1 MAKEQLLRS
10 NSSRWVIV
18 ALAVAALV
26 GLGQMSLAA
35 TQHQPSLGL
44 RAKAIGGH
52 LTVTWVQPAG
62 LAWDA
67 GIRPGDIIIGID
79 GQLATPS
86 VDSATLAAASTV
98 HTQSVNGAEMVA
110 SGASAV
116 TISEQRQMS
125 FLTIAVCFV
134 AVTSIIFVLANDFT
148 AARAI
153 LGFGLAAAVMLLTAI
168 ATPFGSAW
176 ALGVEYVAVVSFGAT
191 TFLLFLVFPINHL
204 LTSWGR
210 RAAKAC
216 LALVATLFM
225 GYIWV
230 VVVDPPAYQ
239 PLQRIGFAT
248 LVAQFMGA
256 GMLVIAATVK
266 TSAKQQQ
273 AQRALGLIALGTI
286 AGLAPFC
293 LLALAPRLL
302 GLGHL
307 VRPDVAILSV
317 VLVPVSLGAAIL
329 SRQFF
334 GITRILRRG
343 LVALVVWVGLIGSY
357 SVALDVILEAGAK
370 IDILAPV
377 AASTV
382 LSVALIAGTF
392 GPAQQGLRRALER
405 LLFRDVYS
413 YAATLQHL
421 SNEIVHQGSVESIAS
436 HFLSRLGQTLDLS
449 WSAIIL
455 NDAYAPVRYSWG
467 DCPGSLDLDPL
478 AGATFGRRHGLEV
491 AASADLAQ
499 LVPLMIEGV
508 PIGTM
513 AIGPKRRDIELLQE
527 DRSLITTLAP
537 LVATTLQNALLI
549 RRLESQVA
557 ALEDREQALAALSTK
572 LLQVQEE
579 ERRRLALDLHDDPL
593 QRAVLLARELNEAP
607 HCSHHRL
614 IGTAEEI
621 IISLR
626 AICTG
631 LRPPVLDDLGLAAG
645 LNRLLHDVEARSD
658 LATALLVE
666 TTDHAPFK
674 RLEPDL
680 EIALYRVAQEA
691 LNNCLK
697 HARATQVTVS
707 VCQSPGRVRLNV
719 ADDGH
724 GIDPSHG
731 SEPVPPHLGILGM
744 QERLRPW
751 GGRLNVEGSPMGGT
765 IVSAEVPLGGS
776 NGRAPC

>member
-1 MAKEQLLRS
+1 MAKEHPLRP

-18 ALAVAALV
+18 AMAVAALI

-44 RAKAIGGH
+44 RAKAVDGH
-52 LTVTWVQPAG
+52 LIVTWVQPAG

-67 GIRPGDIIIGID
+67 GIRPGDLIIGID
-79 GQLATPS
+79 GQPTSPL
-86 VDSATLAAASTV
+86 DDLATLATASTV
-98 HTQSVNGAEMVA
+98 HAQSVSGAEMVA
-110 SGASAV
+110 SGVSAV
-116 TISEQRQMS
+116 TISEQRQLS
-125 FLTIAVCFV
+125 FLTIAVSFV
-134 AVTSIIFVLANDFT
+134 VVPSIIYVLAADVT

-153 LGFGLAAAVMLLTAI
+153 LGFGMAAAVMLLAAI
-168 ATPFGSAW
+168 ATPFGTTW
-176 ALGVEYVAVVSFGAT
+176 ALGVEYIAVVSFGAT
-191 TFLLFLVFPINHL
+191 TFLLFLVFPINHM
-204 LTSWGR
+204 LTPWGR
-210 RAAKAC
+210 RVTKSC
-216 LALVATLFM
+216 LALVAILVIC
-225 GYIWV
+225 YIWV
-230 VVVDPPAYQ
+230 VVVDPAAYQ
-239 PLQRIGFAT
+239 PLQRVGLAA

-256 GMLVIAATVK
+256 GVLVIAAALK
-266 TSAKQQQ
+266 TSARQRQ
-273 AQRALGLIALGTI
+273 AQRALGLVALGAI

-293 LLALAPRLL
+293 LLALTPRLL
-302 GLGHL
+302 GLGYL

-317 VLVPVSLGAAIL
+317 VLLPVSLGVAIL

-343 LVALVVWVGLIGSY
+343 LIALVIWIGLIGIY
-357 SVALDVILEAGAK
+357 SAALDIMLEAGAK

-392 GPAQQGLRRALER
+392 GPVQQWLRRALER

-413 YAATLQHL
+413 YAATLQDL
-421 SNEIVHQGSVESIAS
+421 SNEIVHQGNVETIAS

-449 WSAIIL
+449 WTAIIL
-455 NDAYAPVRYSWG
+455 NDAYATVRYSWG
-467 DCPGSLDLDPL
+467 DCPRSVDLDRL
-478 AGATFGRRHGLEV
+478 AGATFGSRHGLEV

-499 LVPLMIEGV
+499 LVPLLIEGV

-527 DRSLITTLAP
+527 DRTLITTLAP

-572 LLQVQEE
+572 LLRVQEE

-607 HCSHHRL
+607 HCSHRQL
-614 IGTAEEI
+614 IGAAEEI

-645 LNRLLHDVEARSD
+645 LNRLLHEVEARSD
-658 LATALLVE
+658 LSTSLLVE

-707 VCQSPGRVRLNV
+707 VCQSSSRVRLNV
-719 ADDGH
+719 ADDGQ
-724 GIDPSHG
+724 GLDRSNG
-731 SEPVPPHLGILGM
+731 SETGPP
-744 QERLRPW
+744 
-751 GGRLNVEGSPMGGT
+751 
-765 IVSAEVPLGGS
+765 
-776 NGRAPC
+776 